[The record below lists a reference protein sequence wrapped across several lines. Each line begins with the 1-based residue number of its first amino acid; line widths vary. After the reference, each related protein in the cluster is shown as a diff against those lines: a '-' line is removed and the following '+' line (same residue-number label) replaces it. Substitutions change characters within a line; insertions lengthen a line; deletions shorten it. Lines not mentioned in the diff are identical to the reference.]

1 MVAQAAQVDN
11 NLKSPKPFIDLA
23 ANIFA
28 ERGENSTFPGMNPV
42 VRRYLE
48 EARKG
53 SYRTP
58 EEVQQALTDMKEQM
72 IQEYFPDEY
81 AQREASR
88 VAEGTRQARAARQ
101 KAMAEN
107 PRDYDSEG
115 NMLEDVVAARRMN
128 EGGMMQNPVMQRPM
142 FQTPMQREGMGI
154 MAGVAPIQGFAE
166 GGDAEDSE
174 AEDSLG
180 SELFR
185 ILIVD
190 VDDPVD
196 VALSSAAA
204 GMAATG
210 IGGPA
215 ALLAKLAGIG
225 RKLFK
230 GSDAAAKAAFKAKE
244 KVERMEE
251 AGLFRQAA
259 SKTGEKAGSF
269 LAEKEALTFLRDPVD
284 YAKGIG
290 EIFEEQPIEKS
301 GGIGSLPVVNMA
313 GGGIL
318 RLLGNVFKKN
328 KKKDTKEDTKE
339 DEISDELSYPPMQ
352 RMMEDMNAPKVTEQA
367 TKGLTAKQKARRSAA
382 AVTAATGAAGAIGYG
397 LVDGEEP
404 PEMVSPDGNILLRPE
419 SDAAA
424 ADDEEE
430 LSPLGRLLEGL
441 SSDRIAYQ
449 FAKAAQPSE
458 GFVPRN
464 LASDLVLAGEEYDR
478 LQKDET
484 ALVSNL
490 TALQELMP
498 EANTEDL
505 INLLLG
511 KDPKTALVEQ
521 RLSLFEA
528 ILKDPSRNY
537 VDLEDGTTRPKTP
550 AEINAEVDAMMMAAT
565 GEAPAATG
573 VRVMTQE
580 EMDRYSQ
587 AN

>member
-1 MVAQAAQVDN
+1 MGEFKRGS
-11 NLKSPKPFIDLA
+11 LKSGGSGQKVTNPKQAIAIALSE
-23 ANIFA
+23 ANA
-28 ERGENSTFPGMNPV
+28 
-42 VRRYLE
+42 
-48 EARKG
+48 
-53 SYRTP
+53 
-58 EEVQQALTDMKEQM
+58 
-72 IQEYFPDEY
+72 
-81 AQREASR
+81 
-88 VAEGTRQARAARQ
+88 
-101 KAMAEN
+101 
-107 PRDYDSEG
+107 
-115 NMLEDVVAARRMN
+115 MN

-318 RLLGNVFKKN
+318 RLLFKKN

-352 RMMEDMNAPKVTEQA
+352 RMMEDMNTPKVTEQA

-404 PEMVSPDGNILLRPE
+404 PEMVSPDGNILLRPQ
-419 SDAAA
+419 SDAA

-430 LSPLGRLLEGL
+430 ELSPFGRLLEGL
-441 SSDRIAYQ
+441 GSDRVAYQ
-449 FAKAAQPSE
+449 FAKAAQPSA
-458 GFVPRN
+458 GAVPRN
-464 LASDLVLAGEEYDR
+464 FASDFILAGEEYDN
-478 LQKDET
+478 LQKEET

-490 TALQELMP
+490 AALQELMP
-498 EANTEDL
+498 EENTEDL

-511 KDPKTALVEQ
+511 KDPKAALMKE

-528 ILKDPSRNY
+528 ILSDPQRSY
-537 VDLEDGTTRPKTP
+537 IDLEDGTTRPKTP

>member
-1 MVAQAAQVDN
+1 
-11 NLKSPKPFIDLA
+11 
-23 ANIFA
+23 
-28 ERGENSTFPGMNPV
+28 
-42 VRRYLE
+42 
-48 EARKG
+48 
-53 SYRTP
+53 
-58 EEVQQALTDMKEQM
+58 
-72 IQEYFPDEY
+72 
-81 AQREASR
+81 
-88 VAEGTRQARAARQ
+88 
-101 KAMAEN
+101 
-107 PRDYDSEG
+107 
-115 NMLEDVVAARRMN
+115 
-128 EGGMMQNPVMQRPM
+128 
-142 FQTPMQREGMGI
+142 MG
-154 MAGVAPIQGFAE
+154 
-166 GGDAEDSE
+166 
-174 AEDSLG
+174 
-180 SELFR
+180 
-185 ILIVD
+185 
-190 VDDPVD
+190 
-196 VALSSAAA
+196 
-204 GMAATG
+204 
-210 IGGPA
+210 
-215 ALLAKLAGIG
+215 
-225 RKLFK
+225 
-230 GSDAAAKAAFKAKE
+230 
-244 KVERMEE
+244 
-251 AGLFRQAA
+251 
-259 SKTGEKAGSF
+259 
-269 LAEKEALTFLRDPVD
+269 
-284 YAKGIG
+284 
-290 EIFEEQPIEKS
+290 
-301 GGIGSLPVVNMA
+301 
-313 GGGIL
+313 
-318 RLLGNVFKKN
+318 
-328 KKKDTKEDTKE
+328 
-339 DEISDELSYPPMQ
+339 
-352 RMMEDMNAPKVTEQA
+352 
-367 TKGLTAKQKARRSAA
+367 
-382 AVTAATGAAGAIGYG
+382 
-397 LVDGEEP
+397 
-404 PEMVSPDGNILLRPE
+404 SPDGNILLRPE

>member
-1 MVAQAAQVDN
+1 
-11 NLKSPKPFIDLA
+11 
-23 ANIFA
+23 
-28 ERGENSTFPGMNPV
+28 
-42 VRRYLE
+42 
-48 EARKG
+48 
-53 SYRTP
+53 
-58 EEVQQALTDMKEQM
+58 
-72 IQEYFPDEY
+72 
-81 AQREASR
+81 
-88 VAEGTRQARAARQ
+88 
-101 KAMAEN
+101 
-107 PRDYDSEG
+107 
-115 NMLEDVVAARRMN
+115 
-128 EGGMMQNPVMQRPM
+128 MQRPM
-142 FQTPMQREGMGI
+142 FQTPMQRKGMGI
-154 MAGVAPIQGFAE
+154 MAGVAPVQGFAE
-166 GGDAEDSE
+166 GGDAKDSE

-269 LAEKEALTFLRDPVD
+269 LAEKEALTFLRDPAD

-382 AVTAATGAAGAIGYG
+382 AVTAATGAGAIGYG

-404 PEMVSPDGNILLRPE
+404 PEMVSPGGNILLRPQ
-419 SDAAA
+419 SDATAS
-424 ADDEEE
+424 DDEEE

-490 TALQELMP
+490 SALQELMP

-511 KDPKTALVEQ
+511 KDPKTALMKE
-521 RLSLFEA
+521 RLSLFGA
-528 ILKDPSRNY
+528 ILKDPLRGY
-537 VDLEDGTTRPKTP
+537 VDLEDGSRRPKTP

-565 GEAPAATG
+565 GEAPAASG